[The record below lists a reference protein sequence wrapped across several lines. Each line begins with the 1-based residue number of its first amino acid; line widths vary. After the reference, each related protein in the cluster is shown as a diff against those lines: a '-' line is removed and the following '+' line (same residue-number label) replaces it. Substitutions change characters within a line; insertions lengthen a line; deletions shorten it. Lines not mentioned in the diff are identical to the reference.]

1 MTDSTPPPSAVG
13 DRPARVGALVALAL
27 TAATLVAPGAF
38 GSAFSG
44 PPLGQPARWML
55 VGAVWLVAVVALVP
69 PRRSIPLTVVLALGA
84 GIPLQLWLGEGS
96 VATGWRA
103 QFEMVDAPPQ
113 RVALPWRFGSHDYR
127 IDPAIQFDRD
137 NIGWHFL
144 NDLQRYGARI
154 EPQPREVSVPIR
166 ATWTGVAYLPASA
179 VVTVGVDAQGALLV
193 RVSGTTLLSESGPAV
208 NGTWST
214 DAPVPAG
221 RVDLE
226 VVYDKPAGVSPAV
239 AVRVTTPVTGDL
251 DVRPFDPAIAAPYQ
265 APSTIDWSLAV
276 VAVSVGV
283 LFGTLLW
290 AYAPGLPRS
299 SRRRV
304 GDIVARTAL
313 VGAFGWL
320 LYAAAENAIPY
331 TAWTFHMW
339 SGDDPLAY
347 VSNARNVIL
356 EGWLMPN
363 GLPVGRGEPF
373 YFYPVFPYVMGLA
386 QAVIGEDFSVIRLVN
401 GWSVAAVLPLS
412 WALGWRD
419 QRWWAAIAGMT
430 ALTWFIHAHMLPYAL
445 IGYTDSLFTGVVF
458 LSLVCCRLAIT
469 RRGLWTIAAGVSCA
483 IAAGTRPSFLTF
495 TPLFILAIVL
505 WGKAVLPGARLRV
518 AAGVAA
524 GFALGLA
531 PFAIRNWI
539 MSGKAVVLVS
549 SWIQLPYFL
558 VPPEVT
564 PNPVPAMFSHTPS
577 MFESV
582 VAAGSLVLADPLGVL
597 GLELRKVAFSL
608 GMTHWGM
615 PGGSV
620 LHPELLVL
628 TALFCAVL
636 LVRRLPSDV
645 RLVVATFAV
654 SHLIA
659 MVMAAPWTYGYKT
672 ILPLHAVFLFSAVYL
687 LPGAARTPAP
697 AHAN

>member
-1 MTDSTPPPSAVG
+1 
-13 DRPARVGALVALAL
+13 
-27 TAATLVAPGAF
+27 
-38 GSAFSG
+38 
-44 PPLGQPARWML
+44 
-55 VGAVWLVAVVALVP
+55 
-69 PRRSIPLTVVLALGA
+69 
-84 GIPLQLWLGEGS
+84 
-96 VATGWRA
+96 
-103 QFEMVDAPPQ
+103 
-113 RVALPWRFGSHDYR
+113 
-127 IDPAIQFDRD
+127 
-137 NIGWHFL
+137 
-144 NDLQRYGARI
+144 
-154 EPQPREVSVPIR
+154 
-166 ATWTGVAYLPASA
+166 
-179 VVTVGVDAQGALLV
+179 
-193 RVSGTTLLSESGPAV
+193 
-208 NGTWST
+208 
-214 DAPVPAG
+214 
-221 RVDLE
+221 
-226 VVYDKPAGVSPAV
+226 
-239 AVRVTTPVTGDL
+239 
-251 DVRPFDPAIAAPYQ
+251 
-265 APSTIDWSLAV
+265 
-276 VAVSVGV
+276 
-283 LFGTLLW
+283 
-290 AYAPGLPRS
+290 
-299 SRRRV
+299 
-304 GDIVARTAL
+304 
-313 VGAFGWL
+313 
-320 LYAAAENAIPY
+320 
-331 TAWTFHMW
+331 MW

-505 WGKAVLPGARLRV
+505 WGKAV
-518 AAGVAA
+518 
-524 GFALGLA
+524 
-531 PFAIRNWI
+531 
-539 MSGKAVVLVS
+539 VLVS

-659 MVMAAPWTYGYKT
+659 MVMAAPWTYGYTT